1 MAGPPTLCA
10 FEHPGFAAFGHP
22 VFRLTSGDRV
32 AAMAIRIDSAD
43 VVLPLRAI
51 ATLFEIRA
59 DSPDGQMLRL
69 VEQALRFST
78 AIRLGDT
85 LPSEVWSG
93 EASWVPG
100 HQHVKLAAAKLQL
113 QLVNWIGGNGDVDD
127 ANITPQ
133 MLIAAADDPA
143 IRPRV
148 EEGLRRAASQL
159 GLEGGGS
166 AEVTRLL
173 ETAAGDL
180 AYFEALREWL
190 LDRVCGMT
198 RRLARM
204 AQESP
209 ALAAGRRETVFQVLR
224 LAVSAS
230 TELISQ
236 FEAIDGE
243 TADIL
248 ETLRDLGQRRS
259 VLRPHRDRL
268 YALLLAWQGVL
279 DSWDGVPAHLHRE
292 PEAVWR
298 IVDETYRF
306 LAPRYM
312 PVQSWQTFLA
322 PPGKSERSRTS
333 LIW

>member
-1 MAGPPTLCA
+1 M
-10 FEHPGFAAFGHP
+10 FEHPGFAAFGRP

-32 AAMAIRIDSAD
+32 AAMAIRIDTTD

-51 ATLFEIRA
+51 ATLFEIRP

-69 VEQALRFST
+69 VEQALRFSN
-78 AIRLGDT
+78 AIHLGDA
-85 LPSEVWSG
+85 LPSEVLNG
-93 EASWVPG
+93 EASWVPNN
-100 HQHVKLAAAKLQL
+100 QHLKLAAAKLQL
-113 QLVNWIGGNGDVDD
+113 QLVKWIGGNSGVDD

-148 EEGLRRAASQL
+148 EEGLRRAACQL
-159 GLEGGGS
+159 CLEAGGS
-166 AEVTRLL
+166 AEVAGLL

-190 LDRVCGMT
+190 LDRVCALT
-198 RRLARM
+198 RRLARI
-204 AQESP
+204 AQDSP
-209 ALAAGRRETVFQVLR
+209 ALAAGRRETLVQVLR

-230 TELISQ
+230 TELVNQ
-236 FEAIDGE
+236 FETIDAE

-268 YALLLAWQGVL
+268 YASLLAWKGLL
-279 DSWDGVPAHLHRE
+279 DSWEGVPCHLHRE

-298 IVDETYRF
+298 VVDETYRF

-322 PPGKSERSRTS
+322 PPDRSERGRAS
-333 LIW
+333 LVW